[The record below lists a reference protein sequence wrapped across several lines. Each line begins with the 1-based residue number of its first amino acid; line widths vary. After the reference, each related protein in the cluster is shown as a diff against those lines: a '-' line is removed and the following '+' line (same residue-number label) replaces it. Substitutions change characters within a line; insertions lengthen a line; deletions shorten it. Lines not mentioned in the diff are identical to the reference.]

1 MSELR
6 GRACPAWTSQEDQVL
21 RTRWVVGGY
30 QAVREYLPKRT
41 YSAIV
46 TRASTLRLRAP
57 AHVRKRPQRYFATEH
72 IDRAIRDGYLAAT
85 GDKKEIARLAE
96 RVGRPRWWVSRRAL
110 ELGLRQPTKREP
122 PWSGDELELLE
133 SLAHHT
139 VEVIRRKMAA
149 KGYRR
154 SATAIAIKVKREG
167 ISLRESRE
175 ISGIYSA
182 TGLARL
188 LGVDAKTITRWI
200 QVEGLP
206 ATRAGTARTEVQGG
220 DEHRIKAKDLRRW
233 IGDHATRIDLR
244 KVSRDWFIDLMM
256 GRAA

>member
-1 MSELR
+1 MTELR

-72 IDRAIRDGYLAAT
+72 IDRAIRDGYLAST

-110 ELGLRQPTKREP
+110 ELGLRQPTKKEP
-122 PWSGDELELLE
+122 PWSEAELELLE

-188 LGVDAKTITRWI
+188 LGVDAKTVTRWI

>member
-1 MSELR
+1 MTELR
-6 GRACPAWTSQEDQVL
+6 GRACPAWTAQEDQVL

-30 QAVREYLPKRT
+30 AAVREYLPRRT
-41 YSAIV
+41 YAAIV

-57 AHVRKRPQRYFATEH
+57 AHVRKRPQRYFTTEH

-85 GDKKEIARLAE
+85 GDKAEIRRLAE

-122 PWSGDELELLE
+122 PWTDAELELLE
-133 SLAHHT
+133 SLAHHS
-139 VEVIRRKMAA
+139 VEVIRRKMAV
-149 KGYRR
+149 KGFRR
-154 SATAIAIKVKREG
+154 STTAIAVKVKREG

-188 LGVDAKTITRWI
+188 LGVDAKTVTRWI

-206 ATRAGTARTEVQGG
+206 ATKAGTDRTEAQGG
-220 DEHRIKAKDLRRW
+220 DEYRIKARALRTW
-233 IGDHATRIDLR
+233 IGDNATRIDLR